1 MKVVRFFCTH
11 VEKVMSKKNNVY
23 QLAAHKAKKTKKL
36 KAEAHLISHPE
47 SLSFPPT
54 LDSSIDKVKKDFYEL
69 SIKTLLSA
77 LKCKDDYTWGHSLR
91 VAYLCVSVGKEMGF
105 SPEEIYE
112 LEVSA
117 LFHDLGKIGVPDSV
131 LRKPSRLTD
140 EEFLEM
146 KLHPT
151 KSYTILEEF
160 PIFKKMAI
168 NAKHHHERFDGR
180 GYPDGLKGKDIPLFS
195 RIILISDTF
204 DAMTS
209 TRPYRKGLPFEV
221 AFAELREFG
230 GTQFDPEIV
239 EKFISCM
246 TKEQKK
252 NEKTFTLQVI
262 EGDFLKD
269 AA

>member
-1 MKVVRFFCTH
+1 MA
-11 VEKVMSKKNNVY
+11 KKNNVY
-23 QLAAHKAKKTKKL
+23 QLSALKEKRVKKL
-36 KAEAHLISHPE
+36 KSEAHGIAHPE
-47 SLSFPPT
+47 SMTFPVT
-54 LDSSIDKVKKDFYEL
+54 LESPIEKIKKDYFEL
-69 SIKTLLSA
+69 SIKSLLSA

-91 VAYLCVSVGKEMGF
+91 VAYFCVSVGREMGF
-105 SPEEIYE
+105 NADELYE

-131 LRKPSRLTD
+131 LKKPSRLTD

-146 KLHPT
+146 KLHPS
-151 KSYTILEEF
+151 KSFTILEDF

-168 NAKHHHERFDGR
+168 NAKHHHERYDGR
-180 GYPDGLKGKDIPLFS
+180 GYPDGLKAEDIPLYS

-209 TRPYRKGLPFEV
+209 SRPYRKGLPFEV
-221 AFAELREFG
+221 AFAELREFAG
-230 GTQFDPEIV
+230 SQFDPEIV

-252 NEKTFTLQVI
+252 NEDSFKLQVI
-262 EGDFLKD
+262 DGDFKKN